1 MLLLFWYHIPLE
13 GILKH
18 QIKFHDDYCET
29 KTWGHASYAGFL
41 NIAKELTG
49 HPKWRPGMPIL
60 ADHRELDFSV
70 ISDYL
75 KIEALASIHVR
86 HKNKLGKVRLAVIL
100 KPGSAE
106 IYVVDLWRTICNYFG
121 FPVEHKVFFDREE
134 ALRWL
139 MSKKGMENSSV

>member
-1 MLLLFWYHIPLE
+1 VE

-18 QIKFHDDYCET
+18 QIKLHDDYCET
-29 KTWGHASYAGFL
+29 KTWGHASYTGFL
-41 NIAKELTG
+41 NIVKELTG

-60 ADHRELDFSV
+60 ADHRELDFSG

-106 IYVVDLWRTICNYFG
+106 IYVVDMEEMAANIRQNADNAQEY
-121 FPVEHKVFFDREE
+121 PVEHKVFFDKEE
-134 ALRWL
+134 ALDWL
-139 MSKKGMENSSV
+139 MSKEARGGPSV